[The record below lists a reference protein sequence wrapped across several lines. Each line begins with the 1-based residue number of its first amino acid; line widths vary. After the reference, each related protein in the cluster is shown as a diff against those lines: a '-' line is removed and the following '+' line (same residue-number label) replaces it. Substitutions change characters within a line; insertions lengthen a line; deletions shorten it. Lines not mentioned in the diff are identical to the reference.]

1 MGLKLLL
8 PLGACLAM
16 ALPFAAQAAT
26 LSPAAKAEYM
36 TQCQAAAV
44 EQGVD
49 ASKAQAH
56 CSCGAKV
63 IEDKFSQSEINQLT
77 DKTVEPP
84 MALRQ
89 KLMKEVLVCNNQ

>member
-16 ALPFAAQAAT
+16 ALPFTAQAAP
-26 LSPAAKAEYM
+26 LAPAAKAEYM

-44 EQGVD
+44 QQGVD

-63 IEDKFSQSEINQLT
+63 IEEKFSKSEIDQLT
-77 DKTVEPP
+77 DKTTEPP